1 MADFKVVVSDPKTG
15 LTVQKEVKDPS
26 SKALMGLKIG
36 DTVKG
41 ESIELQGYEFEITGG
56 SDFCG
61 FPMRKDVLGVGR
73 KRILAYSGTGVRK
86 QEKGM
91 LQRKT
96 VCGNTIHAKIAQIN
110 LKATKIGPA
119 DVFAEAKAK
128 ADKSRT
134 ERAAKTQV
142 DSSRLG
148 PGAKA
153 PRESG
158 KPAEQKEPEAKVE
171 AAKAAVQAKPA
182 EAVA

>member
-1 MADFKVVVSDPKTG
+1 MADFKVVISDPKTG
-15 LTVQKEVKDPS
+15 LSVQREVKDPAA
-26 SKALMGLKIG
+26 KAFLGLKIG
-36 DTVKG
+36 DTIKG
-41 ESIELQGYEFEITGG
+41 ETIDLQGYEFEISGG

-73 KRILAYSGTGVRK
+73 KKILSYSGTGVRK
-86 QEKGM
+86 ADKGM

-96 VCGNTIHAKIAQIN
+96 VCGNTIHAKIVQVN
-110 LKATKIGPA
+110 LKAVKVGGTDIFG
-119 DVFAEAKAK
+119 DVKAK
-128 ADKSRT
+128 SEKTRT

-158 KPAEQKEPEAKVE
+158 VKPAEAAKVE
-171 AAKAAVQAKPA
+171 APVAATA
-182 EAVA
+182 